1 MSEPKKKRAYA
12 AQAYEFGAN
21 AAGAPGAG
29 GVPQPPAPGYGAPQ
43 AAYPAQQTGYG
54 APQAGYGAPVPA
66 YGQNV
71 PQSPQQPLDQQFGQM
86 NLGPGPAPAQVMPQS
101 IQNSQNPLVGSD
113 LMQQPLQAWELEI
126 PPPPINLPANV
137 SLNAPEVGRLGGDT
151 SINILAESRLKMRKI
166 WDFGCL

>member
-21 AAGAPGAG
+21 AAGAPGG

-54 APQAGYGAPVPA
+54 APQQGYGAPVPA
-66 YGQNV
+66 YGQPV
-71 PQSPQQPLDQQFGQM
+71 PQSPQEPLAQQFGQM

-101 IQNSQNPLVGSD
+101 TQNSQNPLVGSD

-126 PPPPINLPANV
+126 PPPAINLPANV
-137 SLNAPEVGRLGGDT
+137 SLHALDVTQLEGQAM
-151 SINILAESRLKMRKI
+151 I
-166 WDFGCL
+166 